1 MTIGARLPLLLYLS
15 EQEPHRCGS
24 FGKAARLERFEVGRR
39 ACFRFCRVAFGQDD
53 ETRPALNTPSPE
65 AQCARDRGDAFAS
78 LIKELDFSES
88 GKLRGTG
95 RSLCKMPM
103 RTLGNSLGTG
113 FFRSA
118 VAASPYRP
126 ARINQLPF
134 HRLPKVPRQVEN
146 RPIRPIPLDRR
157 DRQIWRGRPVR

>member
-1 MTIGARLPLLLYLS
+1 M
-15 EQEPHRCGS
+15 
-24 FGKAARLERFEVGRR
+24 GRR
-39 ACFRFCRVAFGQDD
+39 ACFRFYRVAFGQDN

-78 LIKELDFSES
+78 LIKNLDFSKS
-88 GKLRGTG
+88 GKLRSTG

-103 RTLGNSLGTG
+103 RPLGNSLGME

-134 HRLPKVPRQVEN
+134 YFYCVRKRAWIREAGNFARLA
-146 RPIRPIPLDRR
+146 IRSLSEWRR
-157 DRQIWRGRPVR
+157 RWTY

>member
-1 MTIGARLPLLLYLS
+1 M
-15 EQEPHRCGS
+15 
-24 FGKAARLERFEVGRR
+24 GRR
-39 ACFRFCRVAFGQDD
+39 ACFRFCRVAFGQDN

-78 LIKELDFSES
+78 LIKNLDFSKS
-88 GKLRGTG
+88 GKLRSTG

-103 RTLGNSLGTG
+103 RALGNSLGTG

-134 HRLPKVPRQVEN
+134 YRLPKVLQQVETVGN
-146 RPIRPIPLDRR
+146 LPRLRGSYACALGIESGAVAADHFDLRMPFEPLGGGS
-157 DRQIWRGRPVR
+157 GRTVW

>member
-1 MTIGARLPLLLYLS
+1 M
-15 EQEPHRCGS
+15 
-24 FGKAARLERFEVGRR
+24 GRR
-39 ACFRFCRVAFGQDD
+39 ACFRFYRVAFGQDN

-78 LIKELDFSES
+78 LIKNLDFSKP
-88 GKLRGTG
+88 GKLRSTG

-103 RTLGNSLGTG
+103 RALGNSSGMG

-118 VAASPYRP
+118 VAASPCRP

-134 HRLPKVPRQVEN
+134 YRLPEVLQQVK
-146 RPIRPIPLDRR
+146 RSATCRACGAPTRAPSA
-157 DRQIWRGRPVR
+157 